1 MHSYQIQVHNN
12 HELENTNT
20 LLMSLNENPIHSQ
33 STVPLEDQEPSSIRH
48 LTVKLR
54 RTVSIAA
61 ANVAES
67 IAPGQGEMLLRLAN
81 LDNINKQRISN
92 AKNTQLPLYIEEK
105 IPKIR
110 QHLDPTKHDYFLSWI
125 IETNLRISIPW
136 EKAQQS
142 QIVHLY
148 KEHCSEVGIGSMS
161 DRTIYTILETIH
173 ASEQKFVSGI
183 DEFVNAASEGWG
195 LLQQII
201 QKLPIQRQN
210 KHDMSI
216 MLENN
221 IIIMLQSPDSHDLVL
236 SDESWAAEP
245 LGLERLK
252 PPLKTNWGGSDI

>member
-1 MHSYQIQVHNN
+1 FNCSCHA
-12 HELENTNT
+12 
-20 LLMSLNENPIHSQ
+20 
-33 STVPLEDQEPSSIRH
+33 
-48 LTVKLR
+48 VKISR
-54 RTVSIAA
+54 RLS
-61 ANVAES
+61 
-67 IAPGQGEMLLRLAN
+67 
-81 LDNINKQRISN
+81 
-92 AKNTQLPLYIEEK
+92 KNTQLPLYIEEK

>member
-216 MLENN
+216 MLEN
-221 IIIMLQSPDSHDLVL
+221 
-236 SDESWAAEP
+236 
-245 LGLERLK
+245 
-252 PPLKTNWGGSDI
+252 

>member
-54 RTVSIAA
+54 RTVSIAEFNCSCHA
-61 ANVAES
+61 VKIS
-67 IAPGQGEMLLRLAN
+67 RRL
-81 LDNINKQRISN
+81 S
-92 AKNTQLPLYIEEK
+92 KNTQLPLYIEEK

-221 IIIMLQSPDSHDLVL
+221 TYP
-236 SDESWAAEP
+236 AA
-245 LGLERLK
+245 
-252 PPLKTNWGGSDI
+252 S

>member
-1 MHSYQIQVHNN
+1 
-12 HELENTNT
+12 
-20 LLMSLNENPIHSQ
+20 
-33 STVPLEDQEPSSIRH
+33 
-48 LTVKLR
+48 
-54 RTVSIAA
+54 
-61 ANVAES
+61 
-67 IAPGQGEMLLRLAN
+67 MLLRLAN

-92 AKNTQLPLYIEEK
+92 ASVSSNTPIDQQYLE
-105 IPKIR
+105 PKIR

-216 MLENN
+216 MLEN
-221 IIIMLQSPDSHDLVL
+221 
-236 SDESWAAEP
+236 
-245 LGLERLK
+245 
-252 PPLKTNWGGSDI
+252 